1 MQKLLEQATAATQ
14 QENWSLV
21 NQYLRQLVENDKYT
35 QVSIKAKQET
45 QNLLKLGLQVLE
57 QGDFQARWD
66 VAKMLPRLGENA
78 ILPLRTIV
86 EDEQADLE
94 QRWFA
99 LRILAEFQT
108 PEVVTTFVSLLDS
121 HQDENLS
128 AIATNALVSWGESS
142 IPVLSN
148 LLVQPELRCLV
159 TKALG
164 QIHHAKVITP
174 LLTVVKDEDVE
185 VRTAAIGALSHFRD
199 HRIIPVLIAALQDY
213 AAPVRKEAII
223 ALGLRAKPDFC
234 SHLIPLLHDL
244 NLQVCQQAAIALGRI
259 ETDTAA
265 DGLFT
270 VLQLSTTPTPLK
282 ITIIQTLG
290 WMETAASLQY
300 LQQVLWVCSLE
311 VALEIVRTLGRI
323 KAENLQP
330 IAAKILVNFF
340 NSGHPTTKNSAI
352 KQALAHTWGQL
363 ASADALPVLEHM
375 QTDTNKSVKLHAI
388 AALKRL
394 SSLKTY

>member
-1 MQKLLEQATAATQ
+1 MQKLLEKATAATQ

-35 QVSIKAKQET
+35 QVSIETKQET

-78 ILPLRTIV
+78 ILPLKTIV

-99 LRILAEFQT
+99 LRILGEFHT

-121 HQDENLS
+121 HEDENLA

-142 IPVLSN
+142 IPILSN
-148 LLVQPELRCLV
+148 LLVQPELRFLV

-164 QIHHAKVITP
+164 QIHDVKVITP
-174 LLTVVKDEDVE
+174 LLTVVKDEDVK
-185 VRTAAIGALSHFRD
+185 VRTAAIAALSHFHDR
-199 HRIIPVLIAALQDY
+199 RIIPVLIAALQDY

-223 ALGLRAKPDFC
+223 ALGLRGKPDFC
-234 SHLIPLLHDL
+234 GHLTPLLHDL

-259 ETDTAA
+259 NTDTAA
-265 DGLFT
+265 DALFT

-290 WMETAASLQY
+290 WTETTASLQY
-300 LQQVLWVCSLE
+300 LQQAIWVCSTE
-311 VALEIVRTLGRI
+311 VILEIVRVLGRI
-323 KAENLQP
+323 KTENLQP
-330 IAAKILVNFF
+330 LAAKILVNFF
-340 NSGHPTTKNSAI
+340 NSGHPTTKNPAI

-363 ASADALPVLEHM
+363 ASTDALPALEHM

-394 SSLKTY
+394 PSSKT